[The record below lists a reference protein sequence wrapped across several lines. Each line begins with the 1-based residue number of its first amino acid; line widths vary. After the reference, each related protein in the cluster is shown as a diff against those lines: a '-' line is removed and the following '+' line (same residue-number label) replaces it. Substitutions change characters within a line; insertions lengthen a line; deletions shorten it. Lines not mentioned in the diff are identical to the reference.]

1 MMAFQRRFGG
11 RSMGQRFV
19 PVFIVACLLLVVVW
33 VCMPYFGTQAQEQKG
48 KGGFAADRESTGSE
62 KPAPFDGTRAMGYIK
77 ELCAIGPRISGS
89 AGMKKQ
95 QEVIETHFKKLGG
108 QVNWQRFTA
117 KQNSQPKPVEFA
129 NMIVSWN
136 PDNKRRVILCTHY
149 DTRPKADQEENFR
162 KWDDPFVSAN
172 DGTAGVAWLMELAH
186 HMKALPLQ
194 VGVDFVLFDG
204 EEYVFDGPNPT
215 LSQRDQYF
223 LGSSYFATEYQK
235 KPPGHKYV
243 AAVLQDMAAGK
254 DARFPIEQNSQI
266 LAGPLTS
273 SIWRLAGELNVK
285 EFRPELSRYAVQDDH
300 LALNRAGIPTTD
312 IIDFDYKHWHRLT
325 DLPDQCSPET
335 MTGVA
340 TVLTVWL
347 QRVH

>member
-11 RSMGQRFV
+11 RKMGQRFV
-19 PVFIVACLLLVVVW
+19 PVFIVACLILVVVW

-48 KGGFAADRESTGSE
+48 KGGFAADRESTGTE
-62 KPAPFDGTRAMGYIK
+62 KPAPFDGARAMDYLK
-77 ELCAIGPRISGS
+77 QLCAIGPRISGS

-95 QEVIETHFKKLGG
+95 QELIESHFKKLGG
-108 QVNWQRFTA
+108 QVTWQRFTA
-117 KQNSQPKPVEFA
+117 KQNSQAKPVDFA

-136 PDNKRRVILCTHY
+136 PESKRRVILCTHY

-186 HMKALPLQ
+186 HMKSLPLQ
-194 VGVDFVLFDG
+194 IGVDFVLFDG
-204 EEYVFDGPNPT
+204 EEYVFDGPNPAIGP
-215 LSQRDQYF
+215 RDQYF
-223 LGSSYFATEYQK
+223 LGSSYFATDYQR
-235 KPPGHKYV
+235 KPPDHKYV

-254 DARFPIEQNSQI
+254 DAKFRIEVNSQI
-266 LAGPLTS
+266 NAGALTS
-273 SIWRLAGELNVK
+273 EIWRLAESLGVK
-285 EFRPELSRYAVQDDH
+285 QFKRDLGPSVLDDH
-300 LALNRAGIPTTD
+300 LALNRAGIPAVD
-312 IIDFDYKHWHRLT
+312 IIDFDYKHWHKLT

-335 MTGVA
+335 MTAVA

-347 QRVH
+347 QRLH